1 MDAFEIA
8 KVLQAQI
15 RIGQEFKAP
24 VIRKIKPVSVSP
36 KFNLDTHPDQ
46 ANQSQNSSTSI
57 KWILLTGAILVG
69 IYLIYKIPKSENYQS
84 YFERVRKKSS
94 G

>member
-1 MDAFEIA
+1 MDAFELNDFI
-8 KVLQAQI
+8 QAQI
-15 RIGQEFKAP
+15 KTGQEFKAP

-36 KFNLDTHPDQ
+36 KFNLDTLPDQ

-69 IYLIYKIPKSENYQS
+69 IYLIYKIPKSENYKN
-84 YFERVRKKSS
+84 YFERRLTR
-94 G
+94 